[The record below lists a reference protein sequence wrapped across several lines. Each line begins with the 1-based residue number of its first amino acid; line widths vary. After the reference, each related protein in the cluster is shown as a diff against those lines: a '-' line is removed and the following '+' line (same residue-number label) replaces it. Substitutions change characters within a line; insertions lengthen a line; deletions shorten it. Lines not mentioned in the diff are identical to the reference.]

1 MRSLALISALLLAG
15 TALSGAAEITF
26 VKPRP
31 QDPLVVQV
39 DGQTFTAF
47 RTDTRVP
54 CLYPLVGPSGANI
67 TRHFP
72 LKKNVPGEAS
82 DHPHHTS
89 FWFTHGSVNGH
100 DFWHGQKC
108 TIVAKSTVTGS
119 GTLTANLDWIAKGQ
133 VILKEQR
140 QYKFSADD
148 KTRRIDVTSKLTPA
162 AGDVVF
168 GDTKEGSFAIRF
180 APTLRLKGE
189 VAKGH
194 ILNSEGQK
202 DGDTWGKRAKW
213 VAYHGPDANNAPA
226 VVAILDH
233 PRNLRHPTWW
243 HARDYG
249 LLAANPFGQHDFEK
263 KKDQPRL
270 GDYTLKKG
278 STLTQRYQLVI
289 HQGTIETAGIED
301 AWKAFAK

>member
-1 MRSLALISALLLAG
+1 MRSLALISAL
-15 TALSGAAEITF
+15 ALSGSTLTGAAEITF
-26 VKPRP
+26 TKAKA
-31 QDPLVVQV
+31 DAPLEVRI
-39 DGQTFTAF
+39 DGGLFTSF

-72 LKKNVPGEAS
+72 LKKGVAGEAS

-89 FWFTHGSVNGH
+89 FWFTHGAVNGH
-100 DFWHGQKC
+100 DFWHSKDCQ
-108 TIVAKSTVTGS
+108 IVTKSTVTGS
-119 GTLTANLDWIAKGQ
+119 ETLTANLEWIAKGQ

-140 QYKFSADD
+140 TYAFAARNQ
-148 KTRRIDVTSKLTPA
+148 TRLITVSSKLTPA

-180 APTLRLKGE
+180 APTLRLKGK

-194 ILNSEGQK
+194 ILNSEGQT

-213 VAYHGPDANNAPA
+213 VAYHGPDPGNAPV

-233 PRNLRHPTWW
+233 PKNLRHPTWW

-249 LLAANPFGQHDFEK
+249 LLAANPFGQHDFER
-263 KKDQPRL
+263 KKDQPHL

-289 HQGTIETAGIED
+289 HQGTVATAKVED
-301 AWKAFAK
+301 TWKTFAK